1 MNWKTIATIVILTP
15 IVALMGGLGILFYQI
30 GQHWDARSTD
40 SLIAGLVATCGG
52 GAVVIGVLL
61 AVIVGI
67 PFAIRM
73 FEQSG
78 NARHVWH
85 EPTPSWP
92 ALPPTSRSPGWAER
106 PPLLIDKQQGSWQ
119 TLGNQYDTWDEE
131 RQPPLLD
138 DSTRQ

>member
-1 MNWKTIATIVILTP
+1 MNWKTIAMIVVMTP
-15 IVALMGGLGILFYQI
+15 VVALMGGLGILFYQI

-78 NARHVWH
+78 YARQGWR
-85 EPTPSWP
+85 EPVSSWP
-92 ALPPTSRSPGWAER
+92 ELLPTNRTPGWAER
-106 PPLLIDKQQGSWQ
+106 PPLIIDKQQGSWQ
-119 TLGNQYDTWDEE
+119 TLDNQYDTWEE
-131 RQPPLLD
+131 EGQPPLVD
-138 DSTRQ
+138 GSTRQ